1 MQPSLRLHHPRAALL
16 PPPRPAADAAFAL
29 NPDLD
34 IAALAAEYRARGRVR
49 IYGFLGEGAL
59 ELYDF
64 LQASADW
71 IHLINDEA
79 GVIELDAAARARL
92 DRRAWRRIE
101 EGAFR
106 RSRDAFQY
114 RYEAIRVPAPDE
126 SRAEGDLLARYAR
139 FMHSAPVL
147 DCLSRITGAAVAR
160 FTDGQATSYG
170 IGDFL
175 TCHDDAVDGKERL
188 AAYVYGLTPGW
199 RIEWGGLLLFHGE
212 QDRTAEALAPR
223 FNTLD
228 LFAVPA
234 PHSVSLV
241 TPAAPHRRYAV
252 TGWLCPPER
261 D

>member
-1 MQPSLRLHHPRAALL
+1 MQTSPHFLHPRAALL
-16 PPPRPAADAAFAL
+16 PPPQLVADAAFAL

-34 IAALAAEYRARGRVR
+34 IDALAAEYRARGRLR
-49 IYGFLGEGAL
+49 IYGFLGAGAL
-59 ELYDF
+59 PLYDY
-64 LQASADW
+64 LQASTAW
-71 IHLINDEA
+71 IHLINTES

-92 DRRAWRRIE
+92 DRRAWKKIE
-101 EGAFR
+101 EGAFL
-106 RSRDAFQY
+106 RSRDSFQY
-114 RYEAIRVPAPDE
+114 RYEAIRVPGPDE
-126 SRAEGDLLARYAR
+126 VRATSDLIARYAH

-147 DCLSRITGAAVAR
+147 DCLSRITGGAVAR
-160 FTDGQATSYG
+160 FTDGQATAYG
-170 IGDFL
+170 VGDFL
-175 TCHDDAVDGKERL
+175 TCHDDAVDGKDRL

-199 RIEWGGLLLFHGE
+199 RIEWGGLLLFHGA

-252 TGWLCPPER
+252 TGWLCGPQR
-261 D
+261 N